1 MAEFSSSTT
10 DSKITLFFKGK
21 LDTEAVQEIAEQIE
35 LEISNEKSMAG
46 EKLKVVFDIK
56 DVSFVA
62 SAFIR
67 TCIKAAK
74 SVSEGSFSILNSSPM
89 IKKTFKIAGLSD
101 ILNVS

>member
-1 MAEFSSSTT
+1 MAEFKSSIS
-10 DSKITLFFKGK
+10 DSKITLSFKGK
-21 LDTEAVQEIAEQIE
+21 LDTEAVHEMANQIE
-35 LEISNEKSMAG
+35 LEISHEKSMVG
-46 EKLKVVFDIK
+46 ENLRIIFDIK

-74 SVSEGSFSILNSSPM
+74 MTAEGHFSIINSSPM
-89 IKKTFKIAGLSD
+89 IKKTFKISGLSD